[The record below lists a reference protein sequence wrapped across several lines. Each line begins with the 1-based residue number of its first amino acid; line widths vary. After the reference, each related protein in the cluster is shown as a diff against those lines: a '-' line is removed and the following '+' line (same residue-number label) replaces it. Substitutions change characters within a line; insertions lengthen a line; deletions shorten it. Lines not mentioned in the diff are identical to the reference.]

1 MKIKKKRFH
10 IKKSNSRIKSKITF
24 LIYHK
29 LSEFSDNMSYRRFL
43 VIGENE
49 RNPYD

>member
-1 MKIKKKRFH
+1 MLH
-10 IKKSNSRIKSKITF
+10 
-24 LIYHK
+24 YCV
-29 LSEFSDNMSYRRFL
+29 LSENSDNTRYRRFL